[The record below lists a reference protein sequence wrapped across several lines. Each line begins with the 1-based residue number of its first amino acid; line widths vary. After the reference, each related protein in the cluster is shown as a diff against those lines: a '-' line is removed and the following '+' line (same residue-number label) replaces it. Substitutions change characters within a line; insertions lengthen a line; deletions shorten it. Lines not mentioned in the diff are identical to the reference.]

1 MLDLSDYKEP
11 RQKSELQF
19 TTALPQGQYRAS
31 QWLKTKQHSAQLLPG
46 EELDH
51 TSKISTLCVCVGGI
65 QEIGCYLT
73 CPGALTGCDIH

>member
-51 TSKISTLCVCVGGI
+51 TSKISTLCVCVGGHPRDWLLSHLSWSTDRI
-65 QEIGCYLT
+65 
-73 CPGALTGCDIH
+73 